1 MQVAEHFVRF
11 PSADQADDVGVD
23 ACAKEGHGPAGA
35 QATSGNAVRVD
46 VEGGGGRFGGY
57 AECLSD
63 GVAADGQPHFIVAD
77 HVEWCRRGSVVRA
90 EMEHTAKDCEHGARK
105 GIAGAGVA
113 NAFAPNAV
121 LLVRKRE
128 VHRSGGVE
136 GVGGGGGSGQ
146 VQGAGVEGDVLE
158 AKGRA
163 AGVGVGGIGVFTGTT
178 EEKETD
184 Q

>member
-1 MQVAEHFVRF
+1 
-11 PSADQADDVGVD
+11 
-23 ACAKEGHGPAGA
+23 
-35 QATSGNAVRVD
+35 
-46 VEGGGGRFGGY
+46 
-57 AECLSD
+57 
-63 GVAADGQPHFIVAD
+63 
-77 HVEWCRRGSVVRA
+77 
-90 EMEHTAKDCEHGARK
+90 MEHTAKDCEHGARK

-136 GVGGGGGSGQ
+136 GVGGGGGSRQ
-146 VQGAGVEGDVLE
+146 VQGDVLE

-163 AGVGVGGIGVFTGTT
+163 AGVDVGGIGVFTGTT